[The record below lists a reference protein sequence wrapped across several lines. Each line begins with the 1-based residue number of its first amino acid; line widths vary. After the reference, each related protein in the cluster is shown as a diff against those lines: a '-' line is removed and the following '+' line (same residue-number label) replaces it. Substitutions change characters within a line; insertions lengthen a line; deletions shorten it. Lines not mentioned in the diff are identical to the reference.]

1 MLLKLKNKLYLAG
14 IVTIL
19 ANSPVLPAAECGV
32 FRYVPNKSIGVTIKG
47 NSCDRDDIALGSEFD
62 LIPGARLWFKSHTSG
77 DSKKIQGICQSRSSE
92 NLHIAVA
99 NDKQPWI
106 KPTGTISCDSWVNN
120 KINCSGSKGEPNALS
135 CYITVSQDELAPSST
150 QAKVMDDRTTSVRMR
165 SLKPLASQLDKDA
178 EKQRIIVAMQTEFG
192 LCQSL
197 KTSDSQIKI
206 SWLVESN
213 STVETVIPAANSD
226 NTPTDK
232 NFIECLTAVIK
243 DYPYPQS
250 DEPFWLSARF

>member
-1 MLLKLKNKLYLAG
+1 
-14 IVTIL
+14 V
-19 ANSPVLPAAECGV
+19 NSPVLQAAECGV

-47 NSCDRDDIALGSEFD
+47 NSCDRDDVALGSEFD

-92 NLHIAVA
+92 NLHITVA

-106 KPTGTISCDSWVNN
+106 KPTGTISCDTWVNN
-120 KINCSGSKGEPNALS
+120 KINCTGSKGEQNALS
-135 CYITVSQDELAPSST
+135 CYITVSEGDLTPAST

-165 SLKPLASQLDKDA
+165 SLKPLAAQIDKEA
-178 EKQRIIVAMQTEFG
+178 EKQQVVNAMQTEFG

-197 KTSDSQIKI
+197 KSGNAQIKI
-206 SWLVESN
+206 TWLVEAN
-213 STVETVIPAANSD
+213 GKVETIIPAANSD
-226 NTPTDK
+226 NVPADRD
-232 NFIECLTAVIK
+232 FIECLTVVIK
-243 DYPYPQS
+243 DYPYPAS